1 MIDPTRSVDL
11 AYMSHVRRNVAR
23 LKSQDQ
29 NLVKREL
36 ASHQF
41 SVLEY
46 SNHLLTHLICLE
58 EDNSKSISKPSL
70 SSFESQP
77 QINDKMRHLIFDFLM
92 CCHTRLG
99 LSSSTL
105 FLCFN
110 MLDRYTSKYIVK
122 SSNYQLLAL
131 TALWISSKYWDSKN
145 RIASLKILQNLCCKQ
160 YSIQQFKEMELHIL
174 KSLNWTL
181 CQSATPD
188 SFIDIL
194 LFLKDNKNVSPSVL
208 HDDNVRDIL
217 NVNEIKFGSIMLCEL
232 ASFDL
237 QLAFNC
243 KSSQIVLGAITLV
256 TLAIKFETLNQW
268 ENFQCNSQDAGL
280 IRICNA
286 LLQLVLKS
294 DSLPSSFKFK
304 YIGGNAETTTSKKI
318 LNALHN
324 YFIQLQLEEFYRS
337 QELLTASSS
346 ATNMSSTSPC
356 EKTNN
361 DNNESIKYEPDN
373 KTAAGGGG
381 SSNGQSQSFAF
392 TQYILASSNSATPP
406 PALSSSASTSP
417 FASPFMAH
425 DLSTTT
431 NTITPNSLPTP
442 SSFENKSLLSLSS
455 ITNNS
460 TLLPLTPTT
469 PILLQNKMKLG
480 AMKRR
485 STVNPHCRSTMLQ
498 SQTTA
503 PLPSTFIKGHKKRA
517 SSAMDIDFFEDDLP
531 VKH

>member
-23 LKSQDQ
+23 LKSQDE

-36 ASHQF
+36 ASHHF

-46 SNHLLTHLICLE
+46 SNQLLTHLICLE
-58 EDNSKSISKPSL
+58 EDNSKNISKPSL
-70 SSFESQP
+70 SSFEAQP
-77 QINDKMRHLIFDFLM
+77 QINDKMRRLIFDFLM

-160 YSIQQFKEMELHIL
+160 YSIQQFKEMELHVL

-181 CQSATPD
+181 CQTATPD

-208 HDDNVRDIL
+208 HDDKARDIL

-304 YIGGNAETTTSKKI
+304 YIGGNAETATSKKI
-318 LNALHN
+318 LNALHK

-337 QELLTASSS
+337 QELLTACIPSSS
-346 ATNMSSTSPC
+346 GKMNTTSPY
-356 EKTNN
+356 EKSHQNIN
-361 DNNESIKYEPDN
+361 DNNESTKYETEHKAGSD
-373 KTAAGGGG
+373 GGG
-381 SSNGQSQSFAF
+381 QQQSFAF
-392 TQYILASSNSATPP
+392 TQYILASSNSTTPP
-406 PALSSSASTSP
+406 PALSTSSSASP

-425 DLSTTT
+425 DLSAT

-455 ITNNS
+455 ITNSS

-469 PILLQNKMKLG
+469 PILNKMKLG
-480 AMKRR
+480 AMKGR
-485 STVNPHCRSTMLQ
+485 STAVNSHCRSTMPQLK
-498 SQTTA
+498 TTV
-503 PLPSTFIKGHKKRA
+503 PVPSTFIKGHKKRA
-517 SSAMDIDFFEDDLP
+517 SSAMDIDFFEEDLP